1 MDNAEQIRVEATRLF
16 ASRGFDG
23 VSLQA
28 IADKVGVAKQTLLY
42 HYPSKEA
49 LKRAVLEN
57 LFSHWR
63 GRLPQILE
71 AVTSGHGRFSAL
83 TDELLSF
90 FATDRDR
97 ARLIV
102 RELLD
107 NPEGMERLF
116 AEQLRPWVMLVAQ
129 YIREGQRLG
138 MIYDDVDPEAYVL
151 QVVLSVVGTVAT
163 ESLVG
168 GTFPTTGGE
177 SRSFRELKRL
187 TRAGLF
193 KPRAETS
200 VAPKPKSS
208 SQSKSKAANQ

>member
-1 MDNAEQIRVEATRLF
+1 VDNAEHIRVEATRMF

-42 HYPSKEA
+42 HYPSKDA
-49 LKRAVLEN
+49 LKRAVIDN
-57 LFSHWR
+57 LFEHWR
-63 GRLPQILE
+63 DRLPQILE

-90 FATDRDR
+90 FAKDEDR

-107 NPEGMERLF
+107 NPDGMSRVF
-116 AEQLRPWVMLVAQ
+116 ADKLRPWLLLVAQ

-138 MIYDDVDPEAYVL
+138 MIYEDVDPEAYVL
-151 QVVLSVVGTVAT
+151 HVVVSVVGTVAT
-163 ESLVG
+163 QSLTQG
-168 GTFPTTGGE
+168 AFNGEGGE
-177 SRSFRELKRL
+177 SRALKELKRV

-193 KPRAETS
+193 KPRDEKTAR
-200 VAPKPKSS
+200 K
-208 SQSKSKAANQ
+208 KA

>member
-1 MDNAEQIRVEATRLF
+1 MDSAEQIRIEATRMF

-42 HYPSKEA
+42 HYPSKDA
-49 LKRAVLEN
+49 LKRAVIDN
-57 LFSHWR
+57 LFEHWR
-63 GRLPQILE
+63 DRLPQILE

-90 FATDRDR
+90 FSKDEDR

-107 NPEGMERLF
+107 NPEGMERVF
-116 AEQLRPWVMLVAQ
+116 SDKLRPWLLLVAQ

-138 MIYDDVDPEAYVL
+138 MIYDDVDPEAYVMH
-151 QVVLSVVGTVAT
+151 VVVSVVGTVAT
-163 ESLVG
+163 QSLIKG
-168 GTFPTTGGE
+168 AFDSDGE
-177 SRSFRELKRL
+177 SRALKELKRV

-193 KPRAETS
+193 KPRDEKT
-200 VAPKPKSS
+200 PKA
-208 SQSKSKAANQ
+208 KARS